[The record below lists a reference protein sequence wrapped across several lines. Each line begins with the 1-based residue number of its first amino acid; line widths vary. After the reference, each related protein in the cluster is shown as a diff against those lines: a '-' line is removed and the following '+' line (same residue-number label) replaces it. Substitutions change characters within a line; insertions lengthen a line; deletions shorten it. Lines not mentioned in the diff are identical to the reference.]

1 MQKLR
6 ITYNEV
12 CELLSI
18 KHDALRLLAEY
29 NYSHSYPIHYC
40 TSTYTFQIS
49 VDYANFLTW
58 YEKRKLKILHN
69 TNMTFSDQVSTIHQ
83 SCNYLVTQN
92 AFKELNLLY
101 LQAKTQKEIGSF
113 HGKGL
118 NEHKSTMKYLNQ
130 KISRY
135 EEDLQLKL
143 WEHNNELDSKNQR
156 RNKHSYQIE
165 IKNSDE

>member
-6 ITYNEV
+6 ITYNQV

-18 KHDALRLLAEY
+18 KRDALRLLIQQDSAFLRSIKCDTQY
-29 NYSHSYPIHYC
+29 QS
-40 TSTYTFQIS
+40 S
-49 VDYANFLTW
+49 VYFDYADSLTW
-58 YEKRKLKILHN
+58 HKKRKLKILHN
-69 TNMTFSDQVSTIHQ
+69 TNTTFSDQVSTIHQ
-83 SCNYLVTQN
+83 GYNHLVTQN
-92 AFKELNLLY
+92 AYEELNLLY

-130 KISRY
+130 KISSY

-143 WEHNNELDSKNQR
+143 WEHINEQDSK
-156 RNKHSYQIE
+156 KP
-165 IKNSDE
+165 KTK

>member
-1 MQKLR
+1 MQPIR
-6 ITYNEV
+6 ITYNQT

-18 KHDALRLLAEY
+18 KRYALRLLVQQDPSFPRPIKY
-29 NYSHSYPIHYC
+29 GTDRQSPMYFNYADLLAWH
-40 TSTYTFQIS
+40 
-49 VDYANFLTW
+49 
-58 YEKRKLKILHN
+58 EKRILKILHN
-69 TNMTFSDQVSTIHQ
+69 TNMTFSEQVSTIHQ
-83 SCNYLVTQN
+83 SYNYLVTQN
-92 AFKELNLLY
+92 AYEELNLLY

-143 WEHNNELDSKNQR
+143 WEHINELDRK
-156 RNKHSYQIE
+156 KP
-165 IKNSDE
+165 KTK

>member
-1 MQKLR
+1 MQPIR
-6 ITYNEV
+6 ITYNQA

-18 KHDALRLLAEY
+18 KRDALRLLVQQD
-29 NYSHSYPIHYC
+29 STFPRPIKYG
-40 TSTYTFQIS
+40 TNPQSPMYF
-49 VDYANFLTW
+49 DYADLLAW
-58 YEKRKLKILHN
+58 HEKRKPKILHN
-69 TNMTFSDQVSTIHQ
+69 TNMTFSDQVSTINQ
-83 SCNYLVTQN
+83 DYNYLATQN

-135 EEDLQLKL
+135 EKDLQLKL
-143 WEHNNELDSKNQR
+143 WEHINELDSKKQ
-156 RNKHSYQIE
+156 KT
-165 IKNSDE
+165 K

>member
-1 MQKLR
+1 MQPIR
-6 ITYNEV
+6 ITYNQT

-18 KHDALRLLAEY
+18 KRDALRLLVQQDPLFPRPIK
-29 NYSHSYPIHYC
+29 YSTNPQSPMY
-40 TSTYTFQIS
+40 F
-49 VDYANFLTW
+49 DYADLLAW
-58 YEKRKLKILHN
+58 HEKRILKILHN

-83 SCNYLVTQN
+83 RYNYLVTQN
-92 AFKELNLLY
+92 AYEELNLLY

-118 NEHKSTMKYLNQ
+118 NKHKYRMKYLNQ

-143 WEHNNELDSKNQR
+143 WEHINELDSK
-156 RNKHSYQIE
+156 KP
-165 IKNSDE
+165 KPK